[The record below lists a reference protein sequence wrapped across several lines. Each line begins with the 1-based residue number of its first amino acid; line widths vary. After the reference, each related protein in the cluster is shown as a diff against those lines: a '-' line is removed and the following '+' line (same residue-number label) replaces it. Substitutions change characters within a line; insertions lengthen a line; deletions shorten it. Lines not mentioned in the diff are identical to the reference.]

1 MFTYEGTAEGGE
13 RQDSEQSPG
22 DAAAAGYDR
31 DGSQYQEKHG
41 DGSPD
46 LPRDHNCPASL
57 RVVGF
62 ATPNRVELGAGRSP
76 NGKIPPWYLGAR
88 AATPHLTPMR
98 RYYLFDRHA
107 PHLTIYS
114 VAVAVRAGGC

>member
-62 ATPNRVELGAGRSP
+62 ATPTGLNWVPRGSP

-88 AATPHLTPMR
+88 APPHISPPLGDITCSIGSR
-98 RYYLFDRHA
+98 Q
-107 PHLTIYS
+107 
-114 VAVAVRAGGC
+114 

>member
-22 DAAAAGYDR
+22 NAAAAGYDR

-46 LPRDHNCPASL
+46 LPRDHNCRASL

-62 ATPNRVELGAGRSP
+62 ATPNRVELGAARSP
-76 NGKIPPWYLGAR
+76 NGYATTVVPWRASPHPTSQPPPWGIL
-88 AATPHLTPMR
+88 L
-98 RYYLFDRHA
+98 
-107 PHLTIYS
+107 
-114 VAVAVRAGGC
+114 VR